1 MKMDFSKL
9 NIEFANMQSIIEK
22 YNKLIFDINQ
32 KIRFNEKEISKYDT
46 KIKNTKN
53 EIEKELYKIIV
64 IRLNEEKTY
73 LECLIKENVNNEK
86 QSNNV

>member
-1 MKMDFSKL
+1 MDFSKL

-22 YNKLIFDINQ
+22 YNVLVLEINQ
-32 KIRFNEKEISKYDT
+32 KIKFIDKEISKYDT

-64 IRLNEEKTY
+64 IKLNEEKKY
-73 LECLIKENVNNEK
+73 LKSLIKESVNNEK
-86 QSNNV
+86 QSNNL

>member
-1 MKMDFSKL
+1 MDFSKL

-32 KIRFNEKEISKYDT
+32 KIRFNEKEISKYET

>member
-32 KIRFNEKEISKYDT
+32 KIRFNEKEISKYET

-64 IRLNEEKTY
+64 IRLNEEKIY
-73 LECLIKENVNNEK
+73 LKCLIKENVNNEK